1 MAETY
6 DAFKKEF
13 EAIQKDADKAA
24 DAIDKSTRVVGQT
37 SGIIA
42 EGIKELGLR
51 IQELKDAGAK
61 GTALKDFEG
70 DAEVKK
76 MSASLDAYLKQVENE
91 LTAITSL
98 HGGLMTNVKNRFQK
112 LAKDLK
118 AEIASRKKQL
128 STKIGTGNKS
138 LPDMEKL
145 LAEMTKYQDAKPYT
159 IVEAYAPEPFSDHQK
174 QFDRDVA
181 RQLSQTKEVAL
192 SKLQAQMQEQAL
204 NVRIM
209 AGNVNKVRSLHD
221 EIMTECK
228 NAEKAAASR
237 DAKGLLA
244 AKVSAARPMK
254 QMKDLV
260 DPYTD
265 AMNDS
270 FLKNQI
276 AYSKDKGKI
285 EDNYKA
291 MLTMMQEASA
301 AFKKA
306 AAETV

>member
-6 DAFKKEF
+6 EGFKKEF
-13 EAIQKDADKAA
+13 EAIRKDTDKAA
-24 DAIDKSTRVVGQT
+24 DAIDKSTRVIGQT
-37 SGIIA
+37 TGIIA
-42 EGIKELGLR
+42 EGVKELGLR

-61 GTALKDFEG
+61 GAALKDFEG

-76 MSASLDAYLKQVENE
+76 MTTSLDAYLKQVEKE
-91 LTAITSL
+91 LTAITAL
-98 HGGLMTNVKNRFQK
+98 HGGLMKSVKNRFNK

-118 AEIASRKKQL
+118 AEIASRKKQV
-128 STKIGTGNKS
+128 STKLGTGNKS

-145 LAEMTKYQDAKPYT
+145 LAEMTTYQDVKPYAV
-159 IVEAYAPEPFSDHQK
+159 VEAYEPEPFSDHQK
-174 QFDRDVA
+174 QFDRDVT

-192 SKLQAQMQEQAL
+192 SKLQEQMQEQAL
-204 NVRIM
+204 NVRVM
-209 AGNVNKVRSLHD
+209 AGNVNKVKSLHD
-221 EIMTECK
+221 EIMAECQ
-228 NAEKAAASR
+228 NAEKAVASR

-260 DPYTD
+260 DPYAE
-265 AMNDS
+265 AMKDQ
-270 FLKNQI
+270 FLKARI
-276 AYSKDKGKI
+276 AESKDKGKI
-285 EDNYKA
+285 ESNYQA
-291 MLTMMQEASA
+291 MLKMMQEASA